1 MPASSLRARTGSAVR
16 EAVGPRANEVV
27 GGARLAGTRW
37 RTRRPFPVA
46 ADRPDQPDRSVRPYA
61 SGRPLLAPAVR
72 PWAAALLACCAI
84 LVAVLGALFAHQ
96 TRADGFDRAVDTP
109 IITSFAG
116 HQSLALWL
124 AKPGSL
130 IPAAVL
136 TAAIVI
142 ACVVAG
148 RINGSVL
155 ALAAVA

>member
-1 MPASSLRARTGSAVR
+1 MRWSGGRGWRARARG
-16 EAVGPRANEVV
+16 RA
-27 GGARLAGTRW
+27 G
-37 RTRRPFPVA
+37 
-46 ADRPDQPDRSVRPYA
+46 SVRPYA

-109 IITSFAG
+109 IITWFAG
-116 HQSLALWL
+116 HQGLALWL

-148 RINGSVL
+148 RINGAVL
-155 ALAAVA
+155 ALAAVAVAEVISERLLKR